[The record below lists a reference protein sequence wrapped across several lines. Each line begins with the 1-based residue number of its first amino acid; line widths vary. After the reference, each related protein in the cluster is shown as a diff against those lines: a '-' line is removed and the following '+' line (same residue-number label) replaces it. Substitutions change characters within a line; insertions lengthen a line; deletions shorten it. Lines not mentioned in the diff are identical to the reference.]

1 MAISSPIAEID
12 IGRLVSL
19 LEDAPTCLR
28 TPASCST
35 RVQAPH
41 LEHASLEPGSWALRA
56 VGWITIQSPPSG
68 YNSLGVALDISLS
81 TSLGRPLHNCSSAP
95 SVLLYA
101 PPSLNINLARPGT
114 PTSRTRVSGGISS
127 AALHYQARYSFLG
140 RATPAPNR
148 LPSPSPRQTF
158 LLLHCQDP
166 NRSRNSRTT
175 SSSCI
180 NSAPSGAR
188 RSSRASSSGP
198 TQPWLKPTMPS
209 LLRRPSAPVARTARD
224 QSPPLLSTHQP
235 PTLLL

>member
-1 MAISSPIAEID
+1 M
-12 IGRLVSL
+12 
-19 LEDAPTCLR
+19 TCPR

-35 RVQAPH
+35 TRSRTAPH
-41 LEHASLEPGSWALRA
+41 LEHASLEPGSWALHA
-56 VGWITIQSPPSG
+56 VGWIILQSPSSRD
-68 YNSLGVALDISLS
+68 NSLGIALDISLS
-81 TSLGRPLHNCSSAP
+81 TSLGRPLHNCASSP

-101 PPSLNINLARPGT
+101 APSLDINLARPRT

-166 NRSRNSRTT
+166 NRSRNPTT
-175 SSSCI
+175 PPSSCI

-198 TQPWLKPTMPS
+198 TQPWLKPAMPS
-209 LLRRPSAPVARTARD
+209 RLPRPSAPVARTARD
-224 QSPPLLSTHQP
+224 QSPPRPSTPRP
-235 PTLLL
+235 PTLPL